1 MNDFTFIENIEIS
14 AKNWLLNGLMTANSL
29 NMISGLNGEINS
41 QVATEIALSLG
52 VGKTWYGRCIN
63 LWGYEERTKCLT
75 TYITLNCDHTL
86 VRRQRSWNESNG
98 VHENSLFGGVS
109 LDYDCFF
116 DTDSLNELIDNIKQE
131 QKKQQKLKALTY
143 PTLIVID
150 IANWGQNEVLDKD
163 YINQFIK
170 VVNYIR
176 SKILATFLLVFNKGN
191 IESDAAYK
199 TLLNIVD
206 TAFKVKSFN
215 NCSAIRFSCT
225 KMSVFDKPK
234 SFDFVLSCDAVKE
247 STVDNFYSS
256 LDYVSAIN
264 SEAIDKV

>member
-1 MNDFTFIENIEIS
+1 MNDFMFIENIEIG
-14 AKNWLLNGLMTANSL
+14 AQNWLLNGLMATNSI

-63 LWGYEERTKCLT
+63 LLGYEERTKCLT
-75 TYITLNCDHTL
+75 VYITKNDCGTL
-86 VRRQRSWNESNG
+86 LRRQRSWNESNG
-98 VHENSLFGGVS
+98 IHENSLFGTIIQDS
-109 LDYDCFF
+109 DCFF
-116 DTDSLNELIDNIKQE
+116 DTDSLNEFINDITQE
-131 QKKQQKLKALTY
+131 QIKQQKLKAFTY

-150 IANWGQNEVLDKD
+150 IDNWEQSELLNKD
-163 YINQFIK
+163 YINQFMK

-176 SKILATFLLVFNKGN
+176 SKMLVTFLLVFNEGN
-191 IESDAAYK
+191 TESDATYK
-199 TLLNIVD
+199 KLLNIVD
-206 TAFKVKSFN
+206 TAFKVKQFN

-225 KMSVFDKPK
+225 KMSIYDKPK
-234 SFDFVLSCDAVKE
+234 SFDFVLSCNAVKE
-247 STVDNFYSS
+247 STIDSFYSS